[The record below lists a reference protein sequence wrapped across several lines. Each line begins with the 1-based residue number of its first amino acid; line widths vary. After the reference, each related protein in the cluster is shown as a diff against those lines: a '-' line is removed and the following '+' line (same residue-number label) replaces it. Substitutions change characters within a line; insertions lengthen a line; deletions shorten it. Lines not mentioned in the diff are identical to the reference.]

1 MSTSTLK
8 SRHYTALSSRLR
20 SLQSNLVE
28 TESQLDL
35 MAEQLKSMARLGV
48 GCGAQFMAVSRL
60 LDEELKTATQEA
72 QESAQ
77 PQSPTPGR

>member
-20 SLQSNLVE
+20 SLQSNLAE
-28 TESQLDL
+28 TETQLDL

-60 LDEELKTATQEA
+60 LDEELKLATQEA
-72 QESAQ
+72 QEQ
-77 PQSPTPGR
+77 IEPQSPTPGR